1 MPTLIGSYVVFSCY
15 PQRVCLLFEGEWK
28 NSRSGERGG
37 RAEREKNEV
46 RGEDVLSERRI
57 NEKAVKKNNEA

>member
-1 MPTLIGSYVVFSCY
+1 MPSLIGSYVVFSCY
-15 PQRVCLLFEGEWK
+15 LQRVCLLFEGVWK

-37 RAEREKNEV
+37 RTEGEKNEV

-57 NEKAVKKNNEA
+57 KEKAMKKNNEA